1 MRCDARRLTFGERPA
16 CGPELEVEFADFVDA
31 HGLGQWRDPL
41 GMMTIRPQRQRQ
53 MRNSAPHF
61 LGHVGGGFQ
70 DGFVTASPFRSL
82 TPGSPPFVNST
93 PAASRAVRMAWI
105 ASSETARRDR
115 SKSTTVESPSEAL
128 EASSA

>member
-1 MRCDARRLTFGERPA
+1 MRCDAHRLAFGEGPA
-16 CGPELEVEFADFVDA
+16 CGPEHEVELVDFEDA
-31 HGLGQWRDPL
+31 REFGQPREPPE
-41 GMMTIRPQRQRQ
+41 MMTIRPQRQRQ

-70 DGFVTASPFRSL
+70 DGFVMASPFRSL

-105 ASSETARRDR
+105 ASSET
-115 SKSTTVESPSEAL
+115 
-128 EASSA
+128 